1 MKYSNVFFFS
11 SSISFYLVYDLCT
24 VDIKGNQISNED
36 DVIHDVICLGKHI
49 SKHVLVAFAGK
60 LSVNQK
66 RHNID
71 RRWFTGVL
79 LMVKTK
85 MEINNTNVMTKP
97 KTT

>member
-1 MKYSNVFFFS
+1 MLS
-11 SSISFYLVYDLCT
+11 SYLRLLVSDLLARRIFT
-24 VDIKGNQISNED
+24 SVG
-36 DVIHDVICLGKHI
+36 
-49 SKHVLVAFAGK
+49 VAFAGK